1 MSQHCGAPEYLR
13 LYCRYSDT
21 LFLYSHTAY
30 HLSLIHIYHLIHT
43 ANNARVLS
51 ASLNMGNLAYLTGF
65 FHDLGKWRLRFKEY
79 LEAAVLHPD
88 SVRRGEVNHSSTG
101 AIYVYRKYYHGDRLH
116 RLTAQLIS
124 VAILSHHGLNDCMD
138 LNGTDHFH
146 RRVESLEGLDYDEVM
161 EHFKASETN
170 EEELDE
176 YFEKAVAE
184 VQCFMAVSYTHLDV
198 YKRQGKCFLN

>member
-1 MSQHCGAPEYLR
+1 MIA
-13 LYCRYSDT
+13 
-21 LFLYSHTAY
+21 
-30 HLSLIHIYHLIHT
+30 HIRERDQKKQPVINHLIHT
-43 ANNARVLS
+43 ANNARVLA

-88 SVRRGEVNHSSTG
+88 SVRRGEVNHSSAG
-101 AIYVYRKYYHGDRLH
+101 AIYVYQRYYHGDRLH

-170 EEELDE
+170 EEEFDE
-176 YFEKAVAE
+176 YFEKAVFE
-184 VQCFMAVSYTHLDV
+184 VQCFMKMIEKNKQSRSFSISILELSLIHI
-198 YKRQGKCFLN
+198 